1 MSLDKSASKHTRQE
15 IMCY

>member
-1 MSLDKSASKHTRQE
+1 MSLDKSAPKHTRQE